1 MDKFIFEIIIN
12 MAVRGVAALQHELEK
27 AKENLKDVD
36 DNIKKLTGRTPGEQR
51 YLVHSILMNL

>member
-1 MDKFIFEIIIN
+1 

>member
-1 MDKFIFEIIIN
+1 MTTSLYFELVIN
-12 MAVRGVAALQHELEK
+12 MAEAVRGVAALQHELEK

-51 YLVHSILMNL
+51 

>member
-1 MDKFIFEIIIN
+1 M
-12 MAVRGVAALQHELEK
+12 AALQHELEK

-51 YLVHSILMNL
+51 YLIHCIWINLLSNYILFCS